1 MKRIFCFIL
10 AVVLLMGMTACDSP
24 STPTTGKPSEPVA
37 QTPLPNAPEGALSER
52 DGTYILAAQA
62 YELAFTKENDTYRLD
77 VLNKADGSVM
87 FTQSAMAAIRVR
99 GKGRGIG
106 IQTYSEET
114 FAKGYDTVS
123 VQPYGYLL
131 EAQVQ
136 TEDGSRFL
144 VSDAYYLRNTGVFGM
159 ERTVQVLE
167 VNKNDV
173 GFASIVSL
181 TNRDGSDKYGDFEYF
196 IPSILY
202 KNAENVVEGAIAS
215 NLDLDYLYVKE
226 TRTGLPMVMVQNS
239 QAGYGLALMH
249 LEPQISVGGVAGGG
263 AKGEVND
270 ALQYGAVGLQ
280 IENGVS
286 ANFIYPC
293 TEGPNTYDSGQG
305 NVGRYHSVQ
314 TGNSHT
320 YRVGIIPTSENT
332 YTDAMV
338 YTYTQ
343 AYEAEKRSTTEISMD
358 EVYAQNMEIFQAEY
372 REYTFRNQVV
382 AAGLPWS
389 LSLPDGKAEQGY
401 SFQMGFVGQQLPAA
415 YQLLRYGLDTGNAKA
430 VKQGTNM
437 LNMWASEKI
446 QSDYFPA
453 VWFDPQQSAD
463 GGSIRNYPSFL
474 RCMVDGMEG
483 MLDACRIAQAY
494 GVEHTQWRDA
504 VIKFG
509 YNLIA
514 VQNGDGSFCR
524 AYRQDG
530 SVETN
535 VSDHRTQ
542 GASKLN
548 TPIAIRFLAKMY
560 EYTGDEAFKTAA
572 LKAAQYSYD
581 TLYVELGKYVGGTP
595 DNPNT
600 VDKEAA
606 MYAQYAFSA
615 AYQLSGEEKYLKAA
629 KHAAVSV
636 MSWTYVYDFEVPSGS
651 AELDDANIFAD
662 GGVIGFSLIATGHS
676 GADNCSAF
684 SFYEMYKLYVLTGE
698 EFFLNAALLLE
709 NETKLSTDYDGK
721 LGYKYRAMMPEATNV
736 SEFSFASVGTWLPW
750 SGIAN
755 IDPIVHLQETFGK
768 MDISGLSGDL
778 QALQEA
784 LENYGV
790 GGKPLARP

>member
-1 MKRIFCFIL
+1 MKKFLCFLLVL
-10 AVVLLMGMTACDSP
+10 AVLMSFAACDKTSGTTAGKPPVVPGQLPDAPAGSVTQKDGKSVLLAG
-24 STPTTGKPSEPVA
+24 EF
-37 QTPLPNAPEGALSER
+37 Q
-52 DGTYILAAQA
+52 
-62 YELAFTKENDTYRLD
+62 LAFPKKGQTYALEVMDKEGTLLFYQD
-77 VLNKADGSVM
+77 
-87 FTQSAMAAIRVR
+87 AMASIRVR

-106 IQTYSEET
+106 IETYTEKT
-114 FAKGYDTVS
+114 FSKGYDTVT
-123 VQPYGYLL
+123 QKPYGWLL
-131 EAQVQ
+131 EGTVT
-136 TEDGSRFL
+136 TEEGSEFR
-144 VSDAYYLRNTGVFGM
+144 VSDAYYLTANGVFGIRR
-159 ERTVQVLE
+159 EVEVLKA
-167 VNKNDV
+167 NAKDV

-181 TNRDGSDKYGDFEYF
+181 VNRDNSDRYQDFEYF
-196 IPSILY
+196 IPAILY
-202 KNAENVVEGAIAS
+202 KNTENVVDGAIAS

-239 QAGYGLALMH
+239 KAGYGLALMH

-280 IENGVS
+280 IEDGVA

-305 NVGRYHSVQ
+305 NVGRYHSVKE
-314 TGNSHT
+314 GNSHT
-320 YRVGIIPTSENT
+320 YKVGLIPAKEDR

-338 YTYTQ
+338 YTYMQ
-343 AYEAEKRSTTEISMD
+343 AFEAENRYIADISMD
-358 EVYAQNMEIFQAEY
+358 TVYAQNLDIFQNEY
-372 REYTFRNQVV
+372 REYTFRNEVV

-401 SFQMGFVGQQLPAA
+401 SFQMGFVGQQIPAA
-415 YQLLRYGLDTGNAKA
+415 YQLLRYGLDNGNEKA

-437 LNMWASEKI
+437 LNMWASPKI
-446 QSDYFPA
+446 QSTYFPA
-453 VWFDPQQSAD
+453 VWFDPQKSAD
-463 GGSIRNYPSFL
+463 GGSVRNYPSYL

-483 MLDACRIAQAY
+483 MLDAVRIAEAY
-494 GVEHTQWRDA
+494 DVDCTLWKDA

-509 YNLIA
+509 YNLLA
-514 VQNGDGSFCR
+514 VQEEDGAFCR
-524 AYRQDG
+524 AYRRDG
-530 SVETN
+530 SVETDA
-535 VSDHRTQ
+535 SDPRCQ

-548 TPIAIRFLAKMY
+548 TPIAVRFLGKMY

-572 LKAAQYSYD
+572 LSAASFCYD
-581 TLYVELGKYVGGTP
+581 ELYVKLGKYVGGTP

-606 MYAQYAFSA
+606 MYAQYAFTA
-615 AYQLSGEEKYLKAA
+615 AYQLSGDEKYLEAA

-651 AELDDANIFAD
+651 EELDGANIFAD

-684 SFYEMYKLYVLTGE
+684 SFYEMYKLYVQTGDS
-698 EFFLNAALLLE
+698 FFLNAALHLE
-709 NETKLSTDYDGK
+709 NNTKLSTDYDGK
-721 LGYKYRAMMPEATNV
+721 QGYKYPAMMPEATNV

-755 IDPIVHLQETFGK
+755 IDPIVHLDEAFGH
-768 MDISGLSGDL
+768 MDIDDLSTDL
-778 QALQEA
+778 DTLKAA
-784 LENYGV
+784 LEAYGV
-790 GGKPLARP
+790 GGKPVKRP